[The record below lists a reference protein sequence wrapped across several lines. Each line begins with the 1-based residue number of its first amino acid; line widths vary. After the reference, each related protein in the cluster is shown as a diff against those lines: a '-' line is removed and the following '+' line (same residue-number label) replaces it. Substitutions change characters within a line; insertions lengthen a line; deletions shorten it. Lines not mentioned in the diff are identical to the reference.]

1 MATPSKANNARSTKR
16 GHGEGSIRYDEK
28 RRKWVGKIM
37 LGYRPDGKPDRRT
50 VYGDSRKEVSDK
62 LAGLKAQYLAGTLVN
77 PSRLTVGE
85 FLVGDVHMFLNGEE
99 PGGWLGTH
107 KLLGGPGGDGLRPN
121 TYKQYRNAIK
131 NHILNPQYGIGHIP
145 LQKLTPDHC
154 EELYVAILKKGLSMR
169 SAHVTHQVLRTA
181 LEAAVEKK
189 YIPFNP
195 ADRVPSKPR
204 VKYRAEDRPWLL
216 RDEAA
221 RVLEHLKG
229 TRWYLPFLLAM
240 CAGLRR
246 GEVLGLRWRNVDLD
260 RGVIHVR
267 EQLGHDEHG
276 KLVLSPVKT
285 KSSIRDIPIPA
296 DVRDLLEIEY
306 YTGGANPDGFVCTNS
321 RGGPLQPRHWNRAWR
336 TMRKKLNL
344 PEAMHPHDLRG
355 SWITWLAQNKV
366 DLKAI
371 SRMAGHSD
379 ERVTLAL
386 YHSVTKKMMEEAAKA
401 LEGLTSAA
409 SPPQQTVR

>member
-1 MATPSKANNARSTKR
+1 
-16 GHGEGSIRYDEK
+16 
-28 RRKWVGKIM
+28 M
-37 LGYRPDGKPDRRT
+37 LGYKPDGKPDRRT
-50 VYGDSRKEVSDK
+50 VYGESRKEVADK
-62 LAGLKAQYLAGTLVN
+62 LAELKSQYLAGRLVPSSKLTL
-77 PSRLTVGE
+77 GE
-85 FLVGDVHMFLNGEE
+85 YLVGDVESFLAGGE

-107 KLLGGPGGDGLRPN
+107 RRLGGLDGGGLRPN
-121 TYKQYRNAIK
+121 TYMQYRNTIK
-131 NHILNPQYGIGHIP
+131 RHILDPKTSIGHIP
-145 LQKLTPDHC
+145 LQKLTAQDC
-154 EELYVAILKKGLSMR
+154 ESLYVAILDKGLSMR
-169 SAHVTHQVLRTA
+169 SAHVAHQVLRTA
-181 LEAAVEKK
+181 LQAAVEKRL
-189 YIPFNP
+189 IPENP
-195 ADRVPSKPR
+195 ADKVPRKPR
-204 VKYRAEDRPWLL
+204 VKYRAEDRPRLAWE
-216 RDEAA
+216 DAPK
-221 RVLEHLKG
+221 VLEHFRG

-240 CAGLRR
+240 TAGLRR

-336 TMRKKLNL
+336 TVREKLNL

-386 YHSVTKKMMEEAAKA
+386 YQSVTKKMMEEAAKA